1 MAYRF
6 QLVQAQE
13 VPTVFALF
21 EARIAWMEQK
31 GLQQWNKTG
40 YLSFYNLDY
49 FESQQRQ
56 GQLYCLKNAEDAIVA
71 AAVLLRQDA
80 RWQDRQEDPAWYV
93 HNFVALPTVHG
104 AGRQLLAEAERLA
117 ASQGM
122 RCMRLDCPVNNEA
135 LNRYYEAQGYRL
147 AGQCT
152 AGSYHGNRREKIL

>member
-1 MAYRF
+1 M
-6 QLVQAQE
+6 
-13 VPTVFALF
+13 T
-21 EARIAWMEQK
+21 
-31 GLQQWNKTG
+31 
-40 YLSFYNLDY
+40 
-49 FESQQRQ
+49 QQRQ

-80 RWQDRQEDPAWYV
+80 RWQDRQQDPAWYV

>member
-13 VPTVFALF
+13 VPAVFALF

-31 GLQQWNKTG
+31 GLHQWNKTG

-71 AAVLLRQDA
+71 AAVLLRQDV
-80 RWQDRQEDPAWYV
+80 RWQDRQEDPA
-93 HNFVALPTVHG
+93 
-104 AGRQLLAEAERLA
+104 
-117 ASQGM
+117 
-122 RCMRLDCPVNNEA
+122 
-135 LNRYYEAQGYRL
+135 
-147 AGQCT
+147 
-152 AGSYHGNRREKIL
+152 